1 MQATDHASHEGR
13 TVLVTGFPI
22 YVARRLAREL
32 VAGGDRVL
40 LLHREK
46 FARDAE
52 AFAAEV
58 NATSAQAGGA
68 GLIEPLWGDIL
79 DIDLG
84 VSGAEVRRL
93 HAEVEEIYHVA
104 AVQYLAIDS
113 AKMRNVNVEGLRELL
128 ELALG
133 MRKLRRICHWS
144 TAFVAGDR
152 SGLAYE
158 HELHVGQHL
167 RNDYEASKAEAELLA
182 RAAMSK
188 LPITIV
194 RPAIIVGD
202 SVSGEVQ
209 RFDGPYILM
218 NAIVNAPANTAVP
231 LPAEGR
237 YPLHIVPAD
246 YVVRASIAL
255 TRHPDAVSGTFHL
268 VDRDPM
274 SAFDFFCAVADA
286 AGRPRPSVFL
296 PHGVSRALLGLPGVR
311 SWVPHERSFVEWFDT
326 DVRFDD
332 RNAQALLEPL
342 GIVAPAVRTYV
353 DVLVR
358 YLREYNR

>member
-1 MQATDHASHEGR
+1 MQAQDQTPQAGS

-52 AFAAEV
+52 AFATEV
-58 NATSAQAGGA
+58 NAAASASGSGGR
-68 GLIEPLWGDIL
+68 IEPLWGDIL

-93 HAEVEEIYHVA
+93 QADVEEIYHVA

-152 SGLAYE
+152 SGVAYE
-158 HELHVGQHL
+158 HELRVGQHL
-167 RNDYEASKAEAELLA
+167 RNDYEVSKAEAEELA
-182 RAAMSK
+182 RAAMAK

-194 RPAIIVGD
+194 RPAIVVGD

-209 RFDGPYILM
+209 RFDGP
-218 NAIVNAPANTAVP
+218 T
-231 LPAEGR
+231 
-237 YPLHIVPAD
+237 
-246 YVVRASIAL
+246 S
-255 TRHPDAVSGTFHL
+255 
-268 VDRDPM
+268 
-274 SAFDFFCAVADA
+274 
-286 AGRPRPSVFL
+286 
-296 PHGVSRALLGLPGVR
+296 
-311 SWVPHERSFVEWFDT
+311 
-326 DVRFDD
+326 
-332 RNAQALLEPL
+332 
-342 GIVAPAVRTYV
+342 
-353 DVLVR
+353 
-358 YLREYNR
+358 